1 MVSGERQGWA
11 VKFRITDRKFLR
23 CVARVWRQAIAHLPR
38 SSCEDTV
45 TVALIDSL
53 SKDTEARD
61 GFYCDYQ
68 FHPFARSSGSPLKA
82 TFRVDIAV
90 IVHHDRAMY
99 LAYECKKLNVTGA
112 DGARR
117 SQAGAYVGE
126 EGMMRFVTEKYSEN
140 LPVGCMLGY
149 VMDGDLRF
157 AYAKIEATIA
167 AKRQDLGLEGPL
179 EAESPIDPAQRFV
192 TKHARDGKRIEM
204 HHALLPFMD
213 GLR

>member
-1 MVSGERQGWA
+1 MVSGERQAWV

-23 CVARVWRQAIAHLPR
+23 CVARVWQQAIAHLPR
-38 SSCEDTV
+38 SSCEDMITM
-45 TVALIDSL
+45 ALVDSL
-53 SKDTEARD
+53 SKDAEARD

-68 FHPFARSSGSPLKA
+68 FHPSAR
-82 TFRVDIAV
+82 FRVDMAV
-90 IVHHDRAMY
+90 IVGHDRAMY

-149 VMDGDLRF
+149 VMDGDLSF
-157 AYAKIEATIA
+157 AYARIEAAIMA
-167 AKRQDLGLEGPL
+167 EEQSLGLQGPL
-179 EAESPIDPAQRFV
+179 EAEPPIAPAQRFV
-192 TKHARDGKRIEM
+192 TKHIRDGKWIEM

-213 GLR
+213 GVP